1 MQIELSQKDQAEK
14 EMVAIQNTS
23 KNKNKELTISS
34 HTLSCHID
42 DAEHS
47 FDKDA
52 K

>member
-1 MQIELSQKDQAEK
+1 
-14 EMVAIQNTS
+14 MVAMQNTIKS
-23 KNKNKELTISS
+23 KNKELSLSS